1 MSAVLFRR
9 TLVAGR
15 WRLLAVGAG
24 LATWGFLLPVI
35 YATFGA
41 EFRQIIESGYFGDLF
56 DAFTAF
62 GGGSVF
68 TLDGSVA
75 LGFLHPIPIALV
87 AILAIGHPVAALA
100 GERQRGTL
108 EVLLARPISRRRVY
122 GTALAATLVFVVAA
136 LAANLAGVVA
146 GAALFGV
153 MDELDAARLLLVW
166 GNAVL
171 LFGTIGVLAL
181 AASASFDRIVP
192 ALGFI
197 LALAIVSYAVE
208 LLGALWPDMAS
219 WRPWSF
225 FHYFQPAAI
234 LAGDASPGDA
244 IVLLGISVVA
254 VAYSLWVFPR
264 RDLAA
269 PS

>member
-1 MSAVLFRR
+1 MSAILLRR
-9 TLVAGR
+9 TLGAAR
-15 WRLLAVGAG
+15 WRLLAVAAG

-41 EFRQIIESGYFGDLF
+41 DFRQLVEGGYFGDLF
-56 DAFTAF
+56 DAFAAF

-75 LGFLHPIPIALV
+75 LGFLHPIPLALV

-122 GTALAATLVFVVAA
+122 GTALAATLVFVVVA

-146 GAALFGV
+146 GAVLLDVA
-153 MDELDAARLLLVW
+153 DELEPALLLLVW
-166 GNAVL
+166 ANASL
-171 LFGTIGVLAL
+171 LFATLGAIAL
-181 AASASFDRIVP
+181 AASASFDRVTP
-192 ALGFI
+192 ALGSV
-197 LALAIVSYAVE
+197 LAFALVSYAVE
-208 LLGALWPDMAS
+208 LLGALWPDMAG
-219 WRPWSF
+219 WRPWSL

-234 LAGDASPGDA
+234 LAGDASPWDPA
-244 IVLLGISVVA
+244 VLAGVLATA
-254 VAYSLWVFPR
+254 VAYALWVYPR